1 MKRILPFLQSP
12 LKVTTSPGGQTHATL
27 LTDVCVSVT
36 THCWDGEQG
45 LLTTQGFKQVSLMQV
60 SCGGQSLS
68 TRHSGSSDTTAEKT
82 CSLKVRVLQGP
93 YLLPLTLNARYMA
106 ISNQRISAGAN
117 LSVISGTT
125 FSTLSTVAWSA
136 KRLTFFS
143 GETTARNKV
152 TFFSGGTI
160 RIATTACLNACN

>member
-60 SCGGQSLS
+60 SWGGQSLS
-68 TRHSGSSDTTAEKT
+68 TLHSGSSDTTAEIT
-82 CSLKVRVLQGP
+82 CKLRVRVLQDP
-93 YLLPLTLNARYMA
+93 K
-106 ISNQRISAGAN
+106 S
-117 LSVISGTT
+117 
-125 FSTLSTVAWSA
+125 
-136 KRLTFFS
+136 
-143 GETTARNKV
+143 
-152 TFFSGGTI
+152 
-160 RIATTACLNACN
+160 ATTYAQHKKLDHLLSKDICRCKPLCGLWHCTQHLEHSCWLVDIEADIPFWWNHCLGQSHISQW